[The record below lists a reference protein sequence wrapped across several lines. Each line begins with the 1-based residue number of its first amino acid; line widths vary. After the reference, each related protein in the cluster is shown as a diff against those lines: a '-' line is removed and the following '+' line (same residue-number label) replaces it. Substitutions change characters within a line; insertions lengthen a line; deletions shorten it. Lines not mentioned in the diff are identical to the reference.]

1 MDRVQAELAQEK
13 DGGGG
18 QGGEAQG
25 KVVAPPVLSFRESLC
40 DQSEARGRAF
50 RCIIALIHGPAR
62 FSLRCADEA
71 ALRVQTQPLF
81 E

>member
-25 KVVAPPVLSFRESLC
+25 KVVALPVLSFRESLC
-40 DQSEARGRAF
+40 DQYAVSRKSVPVYYSLDSWT
-50 RCIIALIHGPAR
+50 CKV
-62 FSLRCADEA
+62 FSSLC
-71 ALRVQTQPLF
+71 
-81 E
+81 